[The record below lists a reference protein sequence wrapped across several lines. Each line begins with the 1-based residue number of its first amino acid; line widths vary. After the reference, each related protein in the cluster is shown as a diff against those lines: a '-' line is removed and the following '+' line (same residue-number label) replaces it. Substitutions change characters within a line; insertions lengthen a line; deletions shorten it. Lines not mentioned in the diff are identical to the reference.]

1 MAANKQVDD
10 NRRGISPDQAR
21 ADFLAREIEAIRD
34 AIEATSG
41 EEKDVTKVLSRIR
54 GVLNRIPHQR

>member
-1 MAANKQVDD
+1 MHAKRQVEE

-34 AIEATSG
+34 AIEATRG

-54 GVLNRIPHQR
+54 GVLDRIPHQR